1 MLYQI
6 SNGAVELGSELILK
20 KVNFEIRNTEKIAVV
35 GRNGCGKT
43 TLLKLISGE
52 VDLLK
57 RDSDEDIFI
66 AKAGNPEIG
75 YLRQLALEDP
85 TITLDEEIRK
95 IFRPIVAMQ
104 ERMDELLASMDASAA
119 AGIEDEALH
128 ERQIKEYTRLREE
141 FEDIGGYYYEKE
153 YETMVRKFGFSDADK
168 NRSLSEFSGGQ
179 QTKIAFIKLLLSKPD
194 ILLLD
199 EPTNHLDISAIE
211 WLEDYLKNYK
221 KAVVVVSH
229 DRMFLDKVVDVVYE
243 IEHKVTKRYPGNYTK
258 FMETKRANFDKQKK
272 DYEMQQKE
280 IARLQMIVEKY
291 KNTPSKVAMTRS
303 KLKAIEHMDLI
314 EAPDRFD
321 TATFHANFKPNRET
335 GKEVLRVQNLEI
347 GYDQVL
353 STINMVQMRNQKIG
367 IIGGNGIGKSTFL
380 KTLVGQ
386 VPPLGGEATFGYQ
399 VDIGFFDQQMA
410 QYSSKK
416 TVLDEFWDEY
426 PSLTETEARSALGA
440 FMFTQE
446 EVFKT
451 VDMLSGGEKVRLAL
465 CKIFKTKPNFLLL
478 DEPTNHMDIV
488 GKETLESMLKEF
500 PGSVLFVSHDRYFIK
515 QVADALLVFRDDKV
529 LFFQYGYEEYME
541 KLGEENN
548 NSQAAVFTIS
558 GNGKVAGNG
567 KASGNA
573 KASGSMSGAG
583 AGSASGSTA
592 DAASEPAPIQKGK
605 ESYNYGKEKSRLER
619 KLKKLEE
626 QIEKLEA
633 LIEEKKEELNR
644 PEYASS
650 YSKLNEISNEIEE
663 KEAELLE
670 VMEEWE
676 ATGEQLNEYV

>member
-6 SNGAVELGSELILK
+6 SNGAVELGAELILK
-20 KVNFEIRNTEKIAVV
+20 KINFEIRNTEKIAVV

-43 TLLKLISGE
+43 TLLKLIAGE

-57 RDSDEDIFI
+57 RDSDEDVFI

-75 YLRQLALEDP
+75 YLKQLALENP
-85 TITLDEEIRK
+85 EITLDEEIRK
-95 IFRPIVAMQ
+95 IFRPMVAMQ
-104 ERMDELLASMDASAA
+104 ERMDALLAKIDEEAA
-119 AGIEDEALH
+119 KGIADEALH
-128 ERQIKEYTRLREE
+128 EREIKEYTRLREE
-141 FEDIGGYYYEKE
+141 FEDLGGYYYEKE
-153 YETMVRKFGFSDADK
+153 YETMIRKFGFSEEDK
-168 NRSLSEFSGGQ
+168 KRPLREFSGGQ
-179 QTKIAFIKLLLSKPD
+179 QTKIAFAKLLLSKPD

-243 IEHKVTKRYPGNYTK
+243 IEYKTTKRYPGNYTK
-258 FMETKRANFDKQKK
+258 FMETKRANYEKQKK
-272 DYEMQQKE
+272 DYELQQKE
-280 IARLQMIVEKY
+280 IVRLQTIVEKY
-291 KNTPSKVAMTRS
+291 KNTPTKVAMTRS
-303 KLKAIEHMDLI
+303 KLKAIEHMDML

-321 TATFHANFKPNRET
+321 NATFHANFKPNRET

-347 GYDQVL
+347 GYDEVL
-353 STINMVQMRNQKIG
+353 SVVNMVQMRNQKIG

-380 KTLVGQ
+380 KTLVGI
-386 VPPLGGEATFGYQ
+386 VPPLGGEASFGYQ
-399 VDIGFFDQQMA
+399 VDIGYFDQQMA

-426 PSLTETEARSALGA
+426 PSMTETEARSALGA
-440 FMFTQE
+440 FMFTKE
-446 EVFKT
+446 DVFKT

-465 CKIFKTKPNFLLL
+465 CKIFQTKPNFLLL

-488 GKETLESMLKEF
+488 GKETLESMLKAF

-515 QVADALLVFRDDKV
+515 QVADALLVFKDDKV

-541 KLGEENN
+541 KMGEEHD
-548 NSQAAVFTIS
+548 NSEAAVFKIS
-558 GNGKVAGNG
+558 NRTV
-567 KASGNA
+567 SE
-573 KASGSMSGAG
+573 
-583 AGSASGSTA
+583 
-592 DAASEPAPIQKGK
+592 AAEAPEVTVQKGK
-605 ESYNYGKEKSRLER
+605 ESYNYGKEKSRLE
-619 KLKKLEE
+619 KKVQKLEG
-626 QIEKLEA
+626 QIEKLES

-650 YSKLNEISNEIEE
+650 YSKLSEISKEIEE
-663 KEAELLE
+663 KEDELLE

-676 ATGEQLNEYV
+676 AAGEQLDKMQ